1 MRKLVCFMNNRWVKY
16 LMAGSVTVLM
26 VLVIIFIIRSVK
38 ENSLVV
44 SCPDTL
50 VVEYG
55 STDDEA
61 DINETIKNKYL
72 KQYNNITFINND
84 TFHDRFIIIDN
95 NILFTCGASFK
106 DLGKKCFCLSR
117 IEDKEILNSLL
128 KKI

>member
-1 MRKLVCFMNNRWVKY
+1 MNNRWVKY

-38 ENSLVV
+38 ENSLAV

-61 DINETIKNKYL
+61 DINETIKRMYL
-72 KQYNNITFINND
+72 ERK
-84 TFHDRFIIIDN
+84 IIRQI
-95 NILFTCGASFK
+95 
-106 DLGKKCFCLSR
+106 
-117 IEDKEILNSLL
+117 
-128 KKI
+128 

>member
-38 ENSLVV
+38 ENSLAV

-61 DINETIKNKYL
+61 DINETIKIIQNTNSIVSFL
-72 KQYNNITFINND
+72 FNLNFLNLLFFFI
-84 TFHDRFIIIDN
+84 FPP
-95 NILFTCGASFK
+95 
-106 DLGKKCFCLSR
+106 
-117 IEDKEILNSLL
+117 
-128 KKI
+128 

>member
-1 MRKLVCFMNNRWVKY
+1 MNNRWVKY

-38 ENSLVV
+38 ENSLAV

-61 DINETIKNKYL
+61 DINETIKKNV
-72 KQYNNITFINND
+72 
-84 TFHDRFIIIDN
+84 
-95 NILFTCGASFK
+95 
-106 DLGKKCFCLSR
+106 LGVLREQGTSCHEEFFPSTTQ
-117 IEDKEILNSLL
+117 
-128 KKI
+128 

>member
-38 ENSLVV
+38 ENSLAV

-61 DINETIKNKYL
+61 DINETIKKNVLRKKDNKT
-72 KQYNNITFINND
+72 NIEIEGNVDVTSLESM
-84 TFHDRFIIIDN
+84 TLRLLRQERR
-95 NILFTCGASFK
+95 NIFLEK
-106 DLGKKCFCLSR
+106 
-117 IEDKEILNSLL
+117 
-128 KKI
+128 

>member
-50 VVEYG
+50 SMEVLMMKRILMKLLRRMCLER
-55 STDDEA
+55 
-61 DINETIKNKYL
+61 K
-72 KQYNNITFINND
+72 
-84 TFHDRFIIIDN
+84 IIRQI
-95 NILFTCGASFK
+95 
-106 DLGKKCFCLSR
+106 
-117 IEDKEILNSLL
+117 
-128 KKI
+128 

>member
-38 ENSLVV
+38 ENSLAV

-55 STDDEA
+55 STDD
-61 DINETIKNKYL
+61 DRILMKLLRRMYL
-72 KQYNNITFINND
+72 ERK
-84 TFHDRFIIIDN
+84 IIRQI
-95 NILFTCGASFK
+95 
-106 DLGKKCFCLSR
+106 
-117 IEDKEILNSLL
+117 
-128 KKI
+128 